1 MKKIAIFVEGMTE
14 QEFVVELVKSL
25 VGNRKIEF
33 SLGYQWKGQ
42 ICIQSVASSLNPE
55 FFVLVVDCRHDGQV
69 KTQILERYTSLVAN
83 GYTSI
88 LGLRDVYPFQ
98 RNEIPQLRKGLDS
111 GIPSN
116 PIQPTIHLAEMEV
129 EAWFLGE
136 MTHFERINKNL
147 TIPLIESNGFN
158 ISATPADQ
166 WHHPTKVLDD
176 IYNLT
181 GYRYLQSGRKIKKR
195 VQRTLRALSLD
206 EFYTNVREALPA
218 LDVFITDVEAALF

>member
-1 MKKIAIFVEGMTE
+1 MTE

-25 VGNRKIEF
+25 VGNRNIEF

-42 ICIQSVASSLNPE
+42 ICIQSVAGPLNPE

-69 KTQILERYTSLVAN
+69 KTQIIDRYNSLIAN

-98 RNEIPQLRKGLDS
+98 QYEIPKLRKGLDF

-116 PIQPTIHLAEMEV
+116 PINPTIHLAEMEV

-136 MTHFERINKNL
+136 MTHFERIHKDL
-147 TIPLIESNGFN
+147 TIPLIESNGFQ
-158 ISATPADQ
+158 ISKIPADQ
-166 WHHPTKVLDD
+166 WPHPTKVLDD
-176 IYNLT
+176 IYTLS
-181 GYRYLQSGRKIKKR
+181 GRRYLKDGKKIKKR
-195 VQRTLRALSLD
+195 VQRTLRALSID
-206 EFYTNVREALPA
+206 EFYVNVRGALPA